1 MEIENII
8 PIIISSAALIL
19 SLFKYL
25 DKSKE
30 KINKAF
36 TDIELLKLKIE
47 QVCRWGD
54 HVEQNLLDKINEHKE
69 HSDKNLEKLSDK
81 LDEIKDELNE

>member
-54 HVEQNLLDKINEHKE
+54 HVEQNLLDKISEHKE

-81 LDEIKDELNE
+81 LDEIKDELND